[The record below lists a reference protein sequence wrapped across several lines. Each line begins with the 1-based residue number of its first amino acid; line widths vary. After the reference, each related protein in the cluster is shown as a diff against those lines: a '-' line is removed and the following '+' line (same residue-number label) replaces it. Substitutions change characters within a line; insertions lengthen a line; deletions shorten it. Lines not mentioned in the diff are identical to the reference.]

1 MTPEI
6 LLREFE
12 RLSDAPDAVGR
23 LRQLVLDLAVRGK
36 LVEQDAADEQASEL
50 LKRVCLERSRLAK
63 RGEIPHRNID
73 SDVVGLERIF
83 EPPAGWVWTR
93 LGVMTIINQGF
104 AFPSS
109 DYSEIPNDGPPL
121 IKIGDIG
128 SDAPNTFIK
137 GDFKTSYLV
146 RPGELLL
153 GLSGSIKCAIWRGPA
168 ALLNQR
174 IARINPAS
182 VDVENAWMFLCV
194 NNCISKWKEET
205 SKLTVQ
211 NIKAKQLHE
220 APVLLPPLAE
230 QKRIVAKVDELMAL
244 CDRLEAARTAR
255 EATRDR
261 LVAAALHRLTSPQD
275 PSPQPPGQ
283 PATPP
288 ETFQTHARFYLNNL
302 PRLATR
308 AEHVEA
314 LRRGILDLA
323 MCGKLVEQ
331 DPAEE
336 PASELLKRIAAE
348 KARLIKAGKIK
359 KLAVDP
365 INKGEAPFDIPV
377 QWHWTRLGS
386 VGDWGAGSTPSRTR
400 SDFYEGNITWL
411 KSGELN
417 DNQCLSGSEE
427 KLTEH
432 AVTKG
437 SFRVNQPG
445 DVLIAMYGATIGKL
459 AILAE
464 SAVTNQAVC
473 GCTPFDGVLNRF
485 LYIFLRSERE
495 KFHASSE
502 GGAQPNISKVKIVW
516 TPFPL
521 PPLAEQKRIVAKVD
535 ELMALCD
542 DLETAIR
549 TQSETSQRLL
559 DAAIREALADHQPA
573 LEVA

>member
-1 MTPEI
+1 M
-6 LLREFE
+6 
-12 RLSDAPDAVGR
+12 
-23 LRQLVLDLAVRGK
+23 
-36 LVEQDAADEQASEL
+36 
-50 LKRVCLERSRLAK
+50 
-63 RGEIPHRNID
+63 
-73 SDVVGLERIF
+73 
-83 EPPAGWVWTR
+83 
-93 LGVMTIINQGF
+93 
-104 AFPSS
+104 
-109 DYSEIPNDGPPL
+109 
-121 IKIGDIG
+121 
-128 SDAPNTFIK
+128 
-137 GDFKTSYLV
+137 
-146 RPGELLL
+146 
-153 GLSGSIKCAIWRGPA
+153 
-168 ALLNQR
+168 
-174 IARINPAS
+174 
-182 VDVENAWMFLCV
+182 
-194 NNCISKWKEET
+194 
-205 SKLTVQ
+205 
-211 NIKAKQLHE
+211 
-220 APVLLPPLAE
+220 LPPLAE